1 MGKWIVPYGKD
12 TIMNIF
18 LILLGR
24 TFSNIIQFLNL
35 GNGSTWPG
43 HIALKLN
50 KNFISDLMRNSKI
63 KIIFVVGTNGK
74 TTTTSLIKHLLVKQG
89 KSVIQNNSGA
99 NLLNG
104 IASTLLLNASVT
116 GKINA
121 DYALFEIDENAF
133 PKSLHE
139 IQPDVIVMLNLF
151 RDQLDRYGEVAS
163 IAHKWHTSVNTLSS
177 KTTLILN
184 ADDPQIAYLGENV
197 KCEVSYFGYKAD
209 KSIASLEH
217 AVDSTYCPRCGTK
230 LTYKTIAYSHLG
242 DWHCENCKLDKP
254 QDVYTHSP
262 VYPLSGIYNAYN
274 THAALLSLKLLGFKE
289 DQLTTSLASFQP
301 AFGRQEELNIQGK
314 RIKIIL
320 AKNPTGFNESLRT
333 ITELKGQRVLLVLND
348 RVADG
353 KDVSWIWDIDF
364 EKYEHLFYSLIISG
378 ERSFDLGL
386 RIKYTQ
392 KEPIPHFIVEPDLKK
407 ALDYALKDLKK
418 DETLFILPTYTAMLQ
433 VREILTGKKI
443 L

>member
-1 MGKWIVPYGKD
+1 MN
-12 TIMNIF
+12 TII
-18 LILLGR
+18 ILLGKAFAR
-24 TFSNIIQFLNL
+24 FIQLINM

-43 HIALKLN
+43 HIALHSN
-50 KNFISDLMRNSKI
+50 KNFIKDLTRNSST

-74 TTTTSLIKHLLVKQG
+74 TTTTSLIKHLLHSQG

-104 IASTLLLNASVT
+104 LASTLLLNATFT

-133 PKSLHE
+133 PKALLE
-139 IQPDVIVMLNLF
+139 ITPDAIVMLNLF
-151 RDQLDRYGEVAS
+151 RDQLDRYGEVTAIAS
-163 IAHKWHTSVNTLSS
+163 KWQKVLDSLPQ

-184 ADDPQIAYLGENV
+184 ADDPQIAYLGENL
-197 KCEVSYFGYKAD
+197 KCKISYFGFNAD
-209 KSIASLEH
+209 TSIRSLEH

-230 LTYKTIAYSHLG
+230 LTYRSIAYSHLG
-242 DWHCENCKLDKP
+242 DWHCHKCKLARP
-254 QDVYTHSP
+254 TNIFAHSS

-274 THAALLSLKLLGFKE
+274 THAAVLTLQILGITKEQVSSGLSTFR
-289 DQLTTSLASFQP
+289 P
-301 AFGRQEELNIQGK
+301 AFGRQEELIVDGK
-314 RIKIIL
+314 KVKIIL

-333 ITELKGQRVLLVLND
+333 ISELKGQKIIIVLND

-364 EKYEHLFYSLIISG
+364 EKYRHLFDSLILSG
-378 ERSFDLGL
+378 ERAFDLGL
-386 RIKYTQ
+386 RIKYTLASP
-392 KEPIPHFIVEPDLKK
+392 EMEFTVEPDVKMALEHGLKTTH
-407 ALDYALKDLKK
+407 K
-418 DETLFILPTYTAMLQ
+418 DETLYILPTYTAMLQ
-433 VREILTGKKI
+433 VRAILTGKKI